1 MNSLRRSFGPIL
13 SLVIVALVGVW
24 VIGMIVGPQLIMVE
38 QSFWNKEIGGDAA
51 MNSTRID
58 RLYNEVDTLAFDK
71 SDAEALAGSPERTEK
86 IAKITAEVDAKKA
99 IIAELEAIEIKPEKI
114 YSLKNYTIMGASH
127 FFIFVKTIGAAVAVT
142 LIAFVVC
149 YPIAFTVAKVAT
161 PGKAALIMLF
171 LIIPYSINELLRV
184 FAWLMILDNK
194 GVANLIL
201 GLFGFEPVSF
211 LGSGAGVFIAMI
223 YAYILFMVFPI
234 YNTVETLD
242 SSQIEAARDMGA
254 PTWQIHRKIV
264 IPHAKPGIAVGCI
277 MTFMLS
283 AGSFAVPNIMTRGIA
298 EPWFTQLIYNKFFE
312 SSNWNVGSAYAFTL
326 VIACIVFIF
335 MMMRFFG
342 VGIKDIA
349 K

>member
-1 MNSLRRSFGPIL
+1 MNSLRRSFGTVLSSAIIL
-13 SLVIVALVGVW
+13 LVTVW
-24 VIGMIVGPQLIMVE
+24 VVGMIVGPQLIMIE
-38 QSFWNKEIGGDAA
+38 QSFWNKELSGDAA
-51 MNSTRID
+51 TISTSID

-71 SDAEALAGSPERTEK
+71 SDAEALAPSAERTKK
-86 IAKITAEVDAKKA
+86 IAAVVAEIDARKATIKK
-99 IIAELEAIEIKPEKI
+99 LEATETKPIKV
-114 YSLKNYTIMGASH
+114 YSLRNYTLMGESH
-127 FFIFVKTIGAAVAVT
+127 FFIFLKTIGAAIAVT
-142 LIAFVVC
+142 VIAFIVC
-149 YPIAFTVAKVAT
+149 YPIAFYVAKVAT

-171 LIIPYSINELLRV
+171 LIIPYSINELLRI
-184 FAWLMILDNK
+184 FAWLMILDNN
-194 GVANLIL
+194 GVANFFI
-201 GLFGFEPVSF
+201 GLFGFDPVPF
-211 LGSGAGVFIAMI
+211 LGSGSGVFIAMV

-242 SSQIEAARDMGA
+242 TSQIEAARDMGA

-312 SSNWNVGSAYAFTL
+312 SSNWNTGSAYAFTL